1 MLRNQGMEQGSTLE
15 SGIASTPT
23 APPEPSSLGTT
34 TSGDSNG
41 DSCSA
46 CKCGGASK
54 GSAVTEGTGAE
65 ADVSGNT
72 VTDASAVVVAPK
84 PAVKVRKA
92 NHGHERPCGCS
103 MSCKQWPYILPCV
116 NHTTRVPYT

>member
-1 MLRNQGMEQGSTLE
+1 MHDLDLSGLLLRIIGMEQGSTLG
-15 SGIASTPT
+15 SGIASTST

-54 GSAVTEGTGAE
+54 GSAAAERSGAE

-72 VTDASAVVVAPK
+72 AADASAVVVAPK
-84 PAVKVRKA
+84 PAVKVRQA
-92 NHGHERPCGCS
+92 N
-103 MSCKQWPYILPCV
+103 
-116 NHTTRVPYT
+116 